1 MTIELNLY
9 QTLAAAVAVFFL
21 GSFLKDRVSI
31 FRKYCIPAPVI
42 GGTIFS
48 IVNCI
53 LYTQGIWNYSQDTVM
68 QNWCMML
75 FFTSIGYMASIRL
88 IKKGG
93 LLVVK
98 MAFLVFLLIVIQDL
112 VGVTFANA
120 FSLNPLMG
128 LADGSIPLVGGHG
141 TSGSFGP
148 VLEALGLKDATTIAF
163 AAATFGLVSGSFLGG
178 PVGEL
183 LIRRFHLKS
192 DEDENGDEVPEN
204 RTEHEIEGDDAAAY
218 LNMDRFMYAFGQL
231 LLAMGLGTYVSQF
244 FINIGLV
251 FPGYIGA
258 MLVAAVIRNISD
270 MTGLF
275 GCYQRESEVLGGICL
290 NVFLSCALM
299 SLKLWQLADLAIP
312 LIATLIVQVS
322 IMGLFAYFVIFRVM
336 GRNYEAAVMA
346 SGRLRPWCHTERHRE
361 YERHVRK
368 IRPGAYRL
376 LRHSAHRRF
385 RRRFPECIRPH
396 GLHEYPEVTIGG
408 AVSFMI

>member
-183 LIRRFHLKS
+183 LIRRFYLKS

-346 SGRLRPWCHTERHRE
+346 SGSCGFGLGATPNAIANMNAMCERFGPAHTA
-361 YERHVRK
+361 YFV
-368 IRPGAYRL
+368 IPLIGAFVVDFL
-376 LRHSAHRRF
+376 NASVLMVLMN
-385 RRRFPECIRPH
+385 I
-396 GLHEYPEVTIGG
+396 LK
-408 AVSFMI
+408 

>member
-21 GSFLKDRVSI
+21 GGFLKERVSI
-31 FRKYCIPAPVI
+31 LRKYCIPAPVI

-75 FFTSIGYMASIRL
+75 FFTSIGYMVSIRL

-93 LLVVK
+93 ILVVK
-98 MAFLVFLLIVIQDL
+98 MAFLVFLVIVMQDL
-112 VGVTFANA
+112 VGVGLAHA

-183 LIRRFHLKS
+183 LIRRYHLLS

-204 RTEHEIEGDDAAAY
+204 RTEHEIEGDEAAAY

-231 LLAMGLGTYVSQF
+231 LFAMGIGTYVSQF
-244 FINIGLV
+244 FIDIGLV

-258 MLVAAVIRNISD
+258 MLVAAVIRNFSD

-275 GCYQRESEVLGGICL
+275 GCYQKESEVLGGICL

-312 LIATLIVQVS
+312 LIVTLAVQVS
-322 IMGLFAYFVIFRVM
+322 LLGLFAYFVIFRVM
-336 GRNYEAAVMA
+336 GKNYEAAVMA
-346 SGRLRPWCHTERHRE
+346 AGSCGFGLGATPNAIANMNAICERFGPAHTA
-361 YERHVRK
+361 YFV
-368 IRPGAYRL
+368 IPLIGAFVVDFL
-376 LRHSAHRRF
+376 NASVLM
-385 RRRFPECIRPH
+385 
-396 GLHEYPEVTIGG
+396 V
-408 AVSFMI
+408 FMNILK

>member
-183 LIRRFHLKS
+183 LIHRFHLKS

-346 SGRLRPWCHTERHRE
+346 SGSCGFGLGATPNAIANMNAMCERFGPAHTA
-361 YERHVRK
+361 YFV
-368 IRPGAYRL
+368 IPLIGAFVVDFL
-376 LRHSAHRRF
+376 NASVLM
-385 RRRFPECIRPH
+385 
-396 GLHEYPEVTIGG
+396 V
-408 AVSFMI
+408 FMNILK

>member
-163 AAATFGLVSGSFLGG
+163 AAATFGLVSGSFLCG

-346 SGRLRPWCHTERHRE
+346 SGSCGFGLGATPNAIANMNAMCERFGPAHTA
-361 YERHVRK
+361 YFV
-368 IRPGAYRL
+368 IPLIGAFVVDFL
-376 LRHSAHRRF
+376 NASVLM
-385 RRRFPECIRPH
+385 
-396 GLHEYPEVTIGG
+396 V
-408 AVSFMI
+408 FMNILK

>member
-68 QNWCMML
+68 QN
-75 FFTSIGYMASIRL
+75 FTSIGYMASIRL

-163 AAATFGLVSGSFLGG
+163 AAATFGLVSG
-178 PVGEL
+178 E
-183 LIRRFHLKS
+183 
-192 DEDENGDEVPEN
+192 
-204 RTEHEIEGDDAAAY
+204 
-218 LNMDRFMYAFGQL
+218 
-231 LLAMGLGTYVSQF
+231 
-244 FINIGLV
+244 
-251 FPGYIGA
+251 FP
-258 MLVAAVIRNISD
+258 
-270 MTGLF
+270 
-275 GCYQRESEVLGGICL
+275 
-290 NVFLSCALM
+290 
-299 SLKLWQLADLAIP
+299 W
-312 LIATLIVQVS
+312 
-322 IMGLFAYFVIFRVM
+322 
-336 GRNYEAAVMA
+336 
-346 SGRLRPWCHTERHRE
+346 
-361 YERHVRK
+361 
-368 IRPGAYRL
+368 RPG
-376 LRHSAHRRF
+376 RRAF
-385 RRRFPECIRPH
+385 DPSLPSEIR
-396 GLHEYPEVTIGG
+396 
-408 AVSFMI
+408 

>member
-183 LIRRFHLKS
+183 LIRRFYLKS

-346 SGRLRPWCHTERHRE
+346 SGSCGFGLGATPNAIANMNAMCERFGPAHTA
-361 YERHVRK
+361 YFV
-368 IRPGAYRL
+368 IPLIGAFVVDFL
-376 LRHSAHRRF
+376 NASVLM
-385 RRRFPECIRPH
+385 
-396 GLHEYPEVTIGG
+396 V
-408 AVSFMI
+408 FMNILK

>member
-178 PVGEL
+178 PVGEF

-346 SGRLRPWCHTERHRE
+346 SGSCGFGLGATPNAIANMNAMCERFGPAHTA
-361 YERHVRK
+361 YFV
-368 IRPGAYRL
+368 IPLIGAFVVDFL
-376 LRHSAHRRF
+376 NASVLM
-385 RRRFPECIRPH
+385 
-396 GLHEYPEVTIGG
+396 V
-408 AVSFMI
+408 FMNILK

>member
-346 SGRLRPWCHTERHRE
+346 SGSCGFSLGATPNAIANMNAMCERFGPAHTA
-361 YERHVRK
+361 YFV
-368 IRPGAYRL
+368 IPLIGAFVVDFL
-376 LRHSAHRRF
+376 NASVLM
-385 RRRFPECIRPH
+385 
-396 GLHEYPEVTIGG
+396 V
-408 AVSFMI
+408 FMNILK

>member
-21 GSFLKDRVSI
+21 GGFLKERVSI
-31 FRKYCIPAPVI
+31 LRKYCIPAPVI

-68 QNWCMML
+68 QKWCMML

-93 LLVVK
+93 ILVVK
-98 MAFLVFLLIVIQDL
+98 MAFLVFLVIVMQDL
-112 VGVTFANA
+112 VGVGLAHA

-183 LIRRFHLKS
+183 LIRRYHLLS

-204 RTEHEIEGDDAAAY
+204 RTEHEIEGDEAAAY

-231 LLAMGLGTYVSQF
+231 LFAMGIGTYVSQF
-244 FINIGLV
+244 FIDIGLV

-258 MLVAAVIRNISD
+258 MLVAAVIRNFSD

-275 GCYQRESEVLGGICL
+275 GCYQKESEVLGGICL

-312 LIATLIVQVS
+312 LIVTLAVQVS
-322 IMGLFAYFVIFRVM
+322 LLGLFAYFVIFRVM
-336 GRNYEAAVMA
+336 GKNYEAAVMA
-346 SGRLRPWCHTERHRE
+346 AGSCGFGLGATPNAIANMNAICERFGPAHTA
-361 YERHVRK
+361 YFV
-368 IRPGAYRL
+368 IPLIGAFVVDFL
-376 LRHSAHRRF
+376 NASVLM
-385 RRRFPECIRPH
+385 
-396 GLHEYPEVTIGG
+396 V
-408 AVSFMI
+408 FMNILK

>member
-178 PVGEL
+178 PAGEL

-346 SGRLRPWCHTERHRE
+346 SGSCGFGLGATPNAIANMNAMCERFGPAHTA
-361 YERHVRK
+361 YFV
-368 IRPGAYRL
+368 IPLIGAFVVDFL
-376 LRHSAHRRF
+376 NASVLM
-385 RRRFPECIRPH
+385 
-396 GLHEYPEVTIGG
+396 V
-408 AVSFMI
+408 FMNILK